1 MRILV
6 PHDNIIIV
14 NTFIMRSTLLAFFVL
29 PCLIS
34 NAQTPT
40 AHEIDSINNEFSN
53 AQNKRNKEAIG
64 KPYPAFSFTTDGK
77 IFNNDLLKG
86 KIVFINFWFEACAP
100 CIAEFDALN
109 EIYQKLKEN
118 KNFAFIS
125 FTFETPEKTN
135 RVKERYPLPYTVISI
150 DRKECYR
157 LNLNNGFP
165 ANMILDS
172 TGAIKYM
179 SFGGNTNKAMASKY
193 VMENIYPEIVK
204 LL

>member
-1 MRILV
+1 MK
-6 PHDNIIIV
+6 P
-14 NTFIMRSTLLAFFVL
+14 IMLFLFVL
-29 PCLIS
+29 LSLFS
-34 NAQTPT
+34 NAQTLT
-40 AHEIDSINNEFSN
+40 DHERDSISNEYFK
-53 AQNKRNKEAIG
+53 AKDKANKEAIG
-64 KPYPAFSFTTDGK
+64 KPYPAFSFKTDGK
-77 IFNNDLLKG
+77 VFNNDLLKG
-86 KIVFINFWFEACAP
+86 KTVFINFWFEACAP

-109 EIYQKLKEN
+109 EVYQKLKDN

-125 FTFETPEKTN
+125 FTFETPEK
-135 RVKERYPLPYTVISI
+135 VKEVKEKYQLPYTVISI

-179 SFGGNTNKAMASKY
+179 SFGGNTDKAMARKY
-193 VMENIYPEIVK
+193 VMEIIYPEIVK